1 MTTSISINIEE
12 NENNDKINTKNE
24 KKITQIENSKITCG
38 EEYAFDTDCF
48 VAKQLDYQENYILGD
63 LKKIADYYDIS
74 TRKLRKDELIQEIVI
89 YESNPGNA
97 EIYLKRLQCWYWLK
111 ELKQDPKLKQFILF

>member
-12 NENNDKINTKNE
+12 TENNDKINTKNV
-24 KKITQIENSKITCG
+24 KKMTQMENSKITCG
-38 EEYAFDTDCF
+38 EEYTFDTDCF

-74 TRKLRKDELIQEIVI
+74 ARKLRKDELIQEIVI
-89 YESNPGNA
+89 YESNPENA
-97 EIYLKRLQCWYWLK
+97 EIYLKRLQSWYWLK